1 MQELMQ
7 RKNIGV
13 MLMIYKLI
21 EGSRNDKNNIIATV
35 LQNRGIQNPNSYLH
49 LDSSV
54 VQDYNDL
61 ENMNTAV
68 ECFISHYNKRDK
80 IILIPDEDSDG
91 YTSSAMLYLYIKS
104 LDSDY
109 PVEYILHSHPKQ
121 HGLANIDLHKF
132 DGAGLAIIAD
142 AGTNDAN
149 ECNKLI
155 EQGIDIIIL
164 DHHDANYQDESE
176 EEVNYQTAEHNK
188 AIIVNNQLSPEYSNK
203 DLSGAGIVYRFLQA
217 LDEELWEAHADD
229 FLDLCAVGNI
239 ADVMDIRN
247 FETRYFINQGIAS
260 FKNKFLVALA
270 KAQEYSMH
278 GEITV
283 HNIAWYIAPVINSI
297 TRIGS
302 PEERELVFKAM
313 TEQDEMFAYNKRG
326 VGLVDESIY
335 DRAARIA
342 KNAKSRQDKQR
353 DKVFNELRDQ
363 ADLSE
368 KVVFLESKQA
378 TTGLVGL
385 SAMKLADTLKRP
397 VIIVKG
403 ITKDGEQILSGS
415 CRNYDGSPI
424 PNLKDLILSTNSF
437 IFCSGH
443 GNAAGL
449 AIKRENVNEA
459 KNKFAELLSL
469 VDFNPTIPC
478 DFVFDVDDL
487 DIGFIQTIDKYSWLW
502 GTGIKEPKVAVENVV
517 ICRED
522 IHIQGKNFNSIAFTN
537 NDIKFVKFN
546 MKEDDPLLE
555 WASAWDG
562 DNSDKI
568 TINVVGTVGINEF
581 QGVYTPQFIIED
593 SEIIK

>member
-1 MQELMQ
+1 M
-7 RKNIGV
+7 K
-13 MLMIYKLI
+13 YKLI
-21 EGSRNDKNNIIATV
+21 GNNDTSNIIETV
-35 LQNRGIQNPNSYLH
+35 LNNRGVKNADTYLH
-49 LDSSV
+49 LTDDV

-61 ENMNTAV
+61 SGMQDAV
-68 ECFISHYNKRDK
+68 QCFTKHYEARDE
-80 IILIPDEDSDG
+80 IGVVPDEDADG
-91 YTSSAMLYLYIKS
+91 YTASAAFYNYVKA
-104 LDSDY
+104 LDPDY
-109 PVEYILHSHPKQ
+109 PIFYTMHSRPKM
-121 HGLANIDLHKF
+121 HGLGSDEYLRIPENIKL
-132 DGAGLAIIAD
+132 LVIAD
-142 AGTNDAN
+142 AGTNDAY
-149 ECNKLI
+149 ECNRLI
-155 EQGIDIIIL
+155 EQGIDVIIL
-164 DHHDANYQDESE
+164 DHHDANYQDETE
-176 EEVNYQTAEHNK
+176 EETNYQTAEHNN

-203 DLSGAGIVYRFLQA
+203 DLSGAGVVYRFLQA
-217 LDEELWEAHADD
+217 LDEEMWEDCADK
-229 FLDLCAVGNI
+229 FLDLCCVGNV

-247 FETRYFINQGIAS
+247 FETRYFINQGIS
-260 FKNKFLVALA
+260 NFTNKFLVALA

-302 PEERELVFKAM
+302 PEERELVFRAM
-313 TEQDEMFAYNKRG
+313 IEQDEMFVYDKRG
-326 VGLVDESIY
+326 VGLVDENIY

-363 ADLSE
+363 ANLND

-397 VIIVKG
+397 VIIVKE

-424 PNLKDLILSTNSF
+424 PDFKDLILKTNSF

-449 AIKRENVNEA
+449 AIKRENVDEA
-459 KNKFAELLSL
+459 KSKFAELLSL
-469 VDFNPTIPC
+469 VDFNPAIPC
-478 DFVFDVDDL
+478 DFIFDVDEFN
-487 DIGFIQTIDKYSWLW
+487 IGFIQAIDQYSWLW
-502 GTGIKEPKVAVENVV
+502 GTGIKEPKIAVENIV

-522 IHIQGKNFNSIAFTN
+522 IRIQGKNFNSISFIN

-546 MKEDDPLLE
+546 MKEDDSLLE
-555 WASAWDG
+555 WVSAWDG
-562 DNSDKI
+562 DGSDQI

-581 QGVYTPQFIIED
+581 QGVRTAQLVIED
-593 SEIIK
+593 SEIIN

>member
-1 MQELMQ
+1 M
-7 RKNIGV
+7 K
-13 MLMIYKLI
+13 YKLI
-21 EGSRNDKNNIIATV
+21 GSNDTNNIIKTV
-35 LQNRGIQNPNSYLH
+35 LNNRGIEDTDTYLH
-49 LDSSV
+49 LTDRS
-54 VQDYNDL
+54 VQDYNVL
-61 ENMNTAV
+61 LNMNEAV
-68 ECFISHYNKRDK
+68 KCFTHHYEAKNK
-80 IILIPDEDSDG
+80 IVIIPDEDCDG

-104 LDSDY
+104 LDADY
-109 PVEYILHSHPKQ
+109 PIEYIMHTRPKM
-121 HGLANIDLHKF
+121 HGLGGEEYLKVPEDTKL
-132 DGAGLAIIAD
+132 LIIAD

-155 EQGIDIIIL
+155 DQGMDVIIL

-176 EEVNYQTAEHNK
+176 EEVDYQTAEYNH

-203 DLSGAGIVYRFLQA
+203 DLSGAGVVYRFLQA
-217 LDEELWEAHADD
+217 LDAELWEDYADN
-229 FLDLCAVGNI
+229 FLDLCCVGNV

-247 FETRYFINQGIAS
+247 FETRYFINQGIVN

-283 HNIAWYIAPVINSI
+283 HNIAWYISPVLNSI
-297 TRIGS
+297 TRIGTQ
-302 PEERELVFKAM
+302 EERELVFKAM
-313 TEQDEMFAYNKRG
+313 IEQDEMFAYEKRG
-326 VGLVDESIY
+326 VGLVDENIY

-397 VIIVKG
+397 VIIVKE
-403 ITKDGEQILSGS
+403 IVKDGEKILSGS

-424 PNLKDLILSTNSF
+424 PDFKDLIIKTNSF

-449 AIKRENVNEA
+449 AIRRENIEDA
-459 KNKFAELLSL
+459 KNKFAELLSA
-469 VDFNPTIPC
+469 VDFNPEIPC
-478 DFVFDVDDL
+478 DFIFDIDEFDV
-487 DIGFIQTIDKYSWLW
+487 GFIQTIDQYNWLW
-502 GTGIKEPKVAVENVV
+502 GTGIKEPKVAIENIT
-517 ICRED
+517 ICRDD
-522 IHIQGKNFNSIAFTN
+522 IHIQGKNFNSVSFVV
-537 NDIKFVKFN
+537 NDIKFVQFN

-562 DNSDKI
+562 ESSDKI
-568 TINVVGTVGINEF
+568 VLNVIGTVGINEF
-581 QGVYTPQFIIED
+581 QGVYTAQFVIENN
-593 SEIIK
+593 EII

>member
-1 MQELMQ
+1 MRYELIGNNDT
-7 RKNIGV
+7 KNI
-13 MLMIYKLI
+13 IETILI
-21 EGSRNDKNNIIATV
+21 
-35 LQNRGIQNPNSYLH
+35 NRGVKDPSAYLH
-49 LDSSV
+49 LTDAV
-54 VQDYNDL
+54 AQDYNGL
-61 ENMNTAV
+61 SNMQQAV
-68 ECFISHYNKRDK
+68 QCFIKHYNAHDK
-80 IILIPDEDSDG
+80 IVIMPDEDCDG
-91 YTSSAMLYLYIKS
+91 YTSSAMLYLYVKA
-104 LDSDY
+104 LDPDY
-109 PVEYILHSHPKQ
+109 QIFYVMHSRPKM
-121 HGLANIDLHKF
+121 HGLGNNEYTRIPEDTKL
-132 DGAGLAIIAD
+132 LIMAD

-149 ECNKLI
+149 ECNALI
-155 EQGIDIIIL
+155 EKGIDVIIL

-176 EEVNYQTAEHNK
+176 EEINYQTAEYNK

-203 DLSGAGIVYRFLQA
+203 DLSGAGVVYRFLQA
-217 LDEELWEAHADD
+217 LDEEMWEDCADN
-229 FLDLCAVGNI
+229 FLDLCCVGNV

-278 GEITV
+278 SEITV
-283 HNIAWYIAPVINSI
+283 HNIAWYIAPVVNSI

-313 TEQDEMFAYNKRG
+313 IEQDEMFAYNKRG
-326 VGLVDESIY
+326 IGLVDENIY

-363 ADLSE
+363 ADLND

-397 VIIVKG
+397 VIVVKE

-424 PNLKDLILSTNSF
+424 PDLKDLILKTNSF

-449 AIKRENVNEA
+449 AIKRENVDEA

-478 DFVFDVDDL
+478 DFIFDIDDL
-487 DIGFIQTIDKYSWLW
+487 DIGFIQTVDQYNWLW
-502 GTGIKEPKVAVENVV
+502 GTGIKEPKIAVENIT

-522 IHIQGKNFNSIAFTN
+522 IRVQGKNFNSISFAN

-562 DNSDKI
+562 DGGDKI

-581 QGVYTPQFIIED
+581 QGIRTAQFIIEN
-593 SEIIK
+593 SKIVN

>member
-1 MQELMQ
+1 MQ
-7 RKNIGV
+7 
-13 MLMIYKLI
+13 YKLI
-21 EGSRNDKNNIIATV
+21 GSNDTSNLIETV
-35 LQNRGIQNPNSYLH
+35 LHNRGIEDPSAYLH
-49 LDSSV
+49 LTNSV
-54 VQDYNDL
+54 VQDYNKL
-61 ENMNTAV
+61 SNIQEAV
-68 ECFISHYNKRDK
+68 KCFINHYNKHDK

-104 LDSDY
+104 LDNDY

-121 HGLANIDLHKF
+121 HGLTSIDLYKF
-132 DGAGLAIIAD
+132 DGSGLAIIAD
-142 AGTNDAN
+142 AGTNDSS

-155 EQGIDIIIL
+155 KQGIDVIIL

-176 EEVNYQTAEHNK
+176 DEIDYQTAEYNN

-217 LDEELWEAHADD
+217 LDEELWESYADD

-247 FETRYFINQGIAS
+247 FETRYFINQGIAN

-297 TRIGS
+297 TRIGTL
-302 PEERELVFKAM
+302 EERELVFRAM
-313 TEQDEMFAYNKRG
+313 IEQDETFAYDKRG
-326 VGLVDESIY
+326 VGLVDENIY

-353 DKVFNELRDQ
+353 DKVFNELKDQ
-363 ADLSE
+363 ADLND
-368 KVVFLESKQA
+368 KVIILESKQA
-378 TTGLVGL
+378 QSGLVGL

-397 VIIVKG
+397 VIIVKE
-403 ITKDGEQILSGS
+403 IVKDGETLLSGS

-424 PNLKDLILSTNSF
+424 PNLKDLILQTNSF

-449 AIKRENVNEA
+449 AIKRENIDDA
-459 KNKFAELLSL
+459 KSKFEKLLQN
-469 VDFNPTIPC
+469 VDFNPAIPC
-478 DFVFDVDDL
+478 DFVLNVDEL
-487 DIGFIQTIDKYSWLW
+487 DIGFIQTVEKYNWLW
-502 GTGIKEPKVAVENVV
+502 GTGIKEPKIAVENIAISRADVHV
-517 ICRED
+517 
-522 IHIQGKNFNSIAFTN
+522 QGKNFNSVSFMC
-537 NDIKFVKFN
+537 NDIKYVQFN
-546 MKEDDPLLE
+546 MNENDPLLE
-555 WASAWDG
+555 WASAWGEEDY
-562 DNSDKI
+562 DKAL
-568 TINVVGTVGINEF
+568 INVVGTVGINEF
-581 QGVYTPQFIIED
+581 QGVYTPQFTIE
-593 SEIIK
+593 SNELTIQN